1 MDTGLKNRLETI
13 QTRIKDACLRTGREP
28 QSVELVAVTKTHD
41 FSTVKAIID
50 LGVKTI
56 GENRVQE
63 IIQKMP
69 HLTGDFRLHMIGHLQ
84 TNKVGPVLEYTQ
96 CIQSVDREKLVSR
109 IENLVTPEKKVD
121 ILIEVN
127 TSGEVSKSGCAPQ
140 ECRQLCE
147 RVISGGVL
155 QLKGFMTIGPLSGDE
170 YRVRSA
176 FSQLRTLSE
185 QCCDLLSR
193 AELSM
198 GMSGDFEWAIAE
210 GSTMVRIG
218 SLLFGDR
225 DYDA

>member
-1 MDTGLKNRLETI
+1 MDTGLKTRLENI
-13 QTRIKDACLRTGREP
+13 QARIGDACRRSGRDP
-28 QSVELVAVTKTHD
+28 LAVELVAVTKTHD
-41 FSTVKAIID
+41 FSTVQAIID

-56 GENRVQE
+56 GENRMQE

-69 HLTGDFRLHMIGHLQ
+69 HLTGNFRLHMIGHLQ
-84 TNKVGPVLEYTQ
+84 TNKVGPVLEYAQ
-96 CIQSVDREKLVSR
+96 CIQSIDREKLVSR
-109 IENLVTPEKKVD
+109 IENLVTPGKKIDV
-121 ILIEVN
+121 LIEVN

-170 YRVRSA
+170 YRVRAA

-185 QCCDLLSR
+185 KCSDLLAD

-225 DYDA
+225 NYDA